1 MLFQL
6 STFDVFVWA
15 NQSLLNFFLEINIYF
30 CLNWIYAIDF
40 AYSHIIQ
47 GSKLYQICKLAI
59 VNPFWRPWIVLFS
72 LLFFLLIFKIVL
84 TLKQNKK
91 TPDLTRLTGFPHV
104 SQFIRKYTISQNVH
118 IVWNVGN
125 NSSIYNI
132 YTYIGIF
139 YSVNY

>member
-1 MLFQL
+1 M
-6 STFDVFVWA
+6 SKSVFII
-15 NQSLLNFFLEINIYF
+15 FFPWNIYF
-30 CLNWIYAIDF
+30 CLNWIYAINF

-59 VNPFWRPWIVLFS
+59 VNPFWRLWIVLFS
-72 LLFFLLIFKIVL
+72 LLFFLLLFKIVL

-104 SQFIRKYTISQNVH
+104 SQFIREYTISQNVH

-132 YTYIGIF
+132 YIYRNILFCKLLI
-139 YSVNY
+139 NRNLN